1 MKMCIR
7 YTNDMEGAVMEINA
21 LLLINKLKQFKQI
34 YVNELKNKMKTSI
47 VFDGRNQFDPIMMKE
62 KGIEYYC
69 IGRN

>member
-1 MKMCIR
+1 
-7 YTNDMEGAVMEINA
+7 MEINA